1 MKIIRGNLKW
11 AARFAAILLAAFLA
25 DTLVVLFARRPLPWV
40 AIIPGF
46 IPVLV
51 SVFVIIPMI
60 RAEKKE
66 HS

>member
-1 MKIIRGNLKW
+1 MKINRDNVKW
-11 AARFAAILLAAFLA
+11 AARFAAILLVAFLA
-25 DTLVVLFARRPLPWV
+25 DTLVVIYARHPLPWV
-40 AIIPGF
+40 AIIPAI

-60 RAEKKE
+60 RAEQK